1 MLYGCTTTPPP
12 IEQRADPSLAAAPQ
26 QTQDAQDAQE
36 FIPFTRYGRY
46 ALIELVP
53 EPAQRDLMQQ
63 VIEVT
68 IPPTLDGTVGDGL
81 RHVLL
86 RSGYQLCE
94 TADAAALYA
103 LPLPAAHLHLGPL
116 LLRDALR
123 TLAGPAWELSV
134 DDAERQV
141 CFRRAIKP
149 HTTGASPAQNSL
161 APATAAA
168 AAAPAASAQPEEAR
182 P

>member
-1 MLYGCTTTPPP
+1 MLFGCTTTPPP
-12 IEQRADPSLAAAPQ
+12 IEQRAEPPLETVPQ
-26 QTQDAQDAQE
+26 QTQVSQE
-36 FIPFTRYGRY
+36 SVPVTRYGRY

-63 VIEVT
+63 VIEVSV
-68 IPPTLDGTVGDGL
+68 PPSLDATVGDGL

-86 RSGYQLCE
+86 RTGFGLCE
-94 TADAAALYA
+94 TAEATALYA

-116 LLRDALR
+116 LLRDALV
-123 TLAGPAWELSV
+123 TLAGPAWELSI
-134 DDAERQV
+134 DDTERQV
-141 CFRRAIKP
+141 CFLRAAKP
-149 HTTGASPAQNSL
+149 RPTNASPVQNSR

-168 AAAPAASAQPEEAR
+168 GAAPAASAQPEEAR

>member
-1 MLYGCTTTPPP
+1 MLFGCTTTPPP
-12 IEQRADPSLAAAPQ
+12 IEQRAEPPLETVPQ
-26 QTQDAQDAQE
+26 QTQESQE
-36 FIPFTRYGRY
+36 SVPVTRYGRY

-63 VIEVT
+63 VIEVSV
-68 IPPTLDGTVGDGL
+68 PPSLDATVGDGL

-86 RSGYQLCE
+86 RTGYRLCE
-94 TADAAALYA
+94 TAEATALYA

-116 LLRDALR
+116 LLRDALV
-123 TLAGPAWELSV
+123 TLAGPAWELSI
-134 DDAERQV
+134 DDTERQV
-141 CFRRAIKP
+141 CFLRAAKP
-149 HTTGASPAQNSL
+149 RPTNASPVQNNP

-168 AAAPAASAQPEEAR
+168 GAAPAASAQPEEAR